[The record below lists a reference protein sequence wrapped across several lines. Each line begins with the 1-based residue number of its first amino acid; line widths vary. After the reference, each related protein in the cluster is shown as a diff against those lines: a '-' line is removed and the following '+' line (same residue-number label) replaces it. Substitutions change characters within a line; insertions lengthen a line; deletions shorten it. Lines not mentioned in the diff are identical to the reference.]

1 MKPTIPD
8 AQSDSRTFAAIE
20 IVLIV
25 LLFFVLGGTPPPDV
39 NEAHYLAK
47 ARHYWDPQW
56 CAGDHF
62 LESADAHLVFYWSFG
77 WLTRIASLET
87 AAWIGRFLTWGL
99 LAWSWQR
106 LSIAVV
112 PGKLYSVLS
121 AALFAMLIRWGHMAG
136 EWIIGGVEAKGFAY
150 AFLLLALEALVRER
164 WRRAIVLCGIATAFH
179 VLVGGWA
186 LVAVAWT
193 WLISPRDRRPP
204 LGSLW
209 VPFLAAVILSLPGLL
224 PGLALTWRADPAI
237 VREANQIYVFE
248 RLSHHLV
255 FHDLPHIFIARHATL
270 MAFFL
275 ASWIWLRRFPEIAFL
290 SSPLPRFVLGSML
303 IAMVGAIIDQSLLY
317 MQPLAAALLR
327 YYWFRMSDVMTP
339 LGVTFVLIALQQHSA
354 RNYPRVARWTLICML
369 VLVSVEV
376 CRVALEHRQDP
387 RPGAVAQ
394 AFPAD
399 QYSTEE
405 RLRRW
410 RYWRQTCQWIAEN
423 TESTDIFLTP
433 RNQQTFKW
441 DASRAEVVTGKDVP
455 QDAAGIVAWRQR
467 MLDIFPPAIRYVDLV
482 AHGEPRLRELAKTYG
497 FRYIVI
503 DRGVS
508 TGKLNFPQVYPER
521 NLPGVYEV
529 YRVPLAN

>member
-1 MKPTIPD
+1 MKPSIPD
-8 AQSDSRTFAAIE
+8 ARPDRLFAAIE
-20 IVLIV
+20 IALIL

-47 ARHYWDPQW
+47 AKHYWDPQW

-77 WLTRIASLET
+77 WLTRVASLET
-87 AAWIGRFLTWGL
+87 VAWIGRFLTWGL
-99 LAWSWQR
+99 LAWTWQR
-106 LSIAVV
+106 LSRAVA

-121 AALFAMLIRWGHMAG
+121 AALFATVIRWGHMAG

-164 WRRAIVLCGIATAFH
+164 WRRTIVLCGFATAFH

-186 LVAVAWT
+186 LVAVAWA
-193 WLISPRDRRPP
+193 WLISPRECRPP
-204 LGSLW
+204 IQTLW
-209 VPFLAAVILSLPGLL
+209 LPLSAALLVSLPGLL
-224 PGLALTWRADPAI
+224 PGLALTWSADPAI
-237 VREANQIYVFE
+237 VREANRIYVFE

-255 FHDLPHIFIARHATL
+255 FHDLPHIFIARHAVL
-270 MAFFL
+270 MIAFLVGWF
-275 ASWIWLRRFPEIAFL
+275 WLRRFPDAKFV
-290 SSPLPRFVLGSML
+290 SSPLPKFILGSML
-303 IAMVGAIIDQSLLY
+303 IAVIGAILDQSLLY
-317 MQPLAAALLR
+317 FQSLAAALLR

-339 LGVTFVLIALQQHSA
+339 LGVTFVLIALQQSA
-354 RNYPRVARWTLICML
+354 ARLQPRLARWPLIFLL
-369 VLVSVEV
+369 VLVTTEV
-376 CRVALEHRQDP
+376 CRVAIEHRSDP

-399 QYSTEE
+399 SLPTEE
-405 RLRRW
+405 RMRRW
-410 RYWRQTCQWIAEN
+410 RQWQQTCRWIDEN
-423 TESTDIFLTP
+423 TEPTDVFLTP

-441 DASRAEVVTGKDVP
+441 DANRAEVVSGKDVP

-467 MLDIFPPAIRYVDLV
+467 MVDIFPPAVRYADLF
-482 AHGEPRLRELAKTYG
+482 AHGEPRLRELATKYG

-508 TGKLNFPQVYPER
+508 TGKLSFPRVYPQR
-521 NLPGVYEV
+521 NLPGMYEV
-529 YRVPLAN
+529 YRVPSAN